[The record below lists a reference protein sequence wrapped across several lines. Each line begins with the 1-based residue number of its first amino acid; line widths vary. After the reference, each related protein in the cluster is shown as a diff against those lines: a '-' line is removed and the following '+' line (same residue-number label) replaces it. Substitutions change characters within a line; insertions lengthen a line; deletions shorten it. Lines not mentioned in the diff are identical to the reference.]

1 VHGDVFAKRAVERFD
16 KVRRGHGLLAFRRW
30 GKKVGL
36 EECRARASTTGAAV
50 AVEVDRGRRPGACV
64 LGAGHGAYSS
74 SLALTQS

>member
-1 VHGDVFAKRAVERFD
+1 VHGDVIAKRAVERFD

-50 AVEVDRGRRPGACV
+50 AVEVDRGR
-64 LGAGHGAYSS
+64 YSS

>member
-36 EECRARASTTGAAV
+36 E
-50 AVEVDRGRRPGACV
+50 
-64 LGAGHGAYSS
+64 GAGPGHRR
-74 SLALTQS
+74 LVQQ